1 MGIPVSYAG
10 WCVVGCVTGVAGWA
24 SALAQAPCRCRLPS
38 FPQRLAVRG
47 DRALGAQHH
56 GRQGIG
62 HTEGRDFLFDI
73 LFWRLDTKRF
83 NICLK

>member
-1 MGIPVSYAG
+1 MMVGG
-10 WCVVGCVTGVAGWA
+10 VVGCVTGVAGWA
-24 SALAQAPCRCRLPS
+24 SALAWAPRWCRLPS
-38 FPQRLAVRG
+38 FPQRLVVQG
-47 DRALGAQHH
+47 DRATGVQHH

-62 HTEGRDFLFDI
+62 HQEGGDFLFDV